1 MPVDTALQTQWDA
14 FLKLIQVKEA
24 RLFDHL
30 KKGRIK
36 EITKY
41 NVILLAQVP
50 EELKEIE
57 VGLKVYHD
65 KITEL
70 VPTIFGGNRGIKVEG
85 ASEADWAAA
94 APAALTPA
102 VAPANLNSDQNELLK
117 FLETSI
123 RQRVEAELRTV
134 IENEVASGKGQE
146 KLAAKIKEDFE
157 EEETNRKLAVRIS
170 LAAEGDKILSQLMIT
185 WQQAKQSGEGGE
197 PWNEVK
203 RHLMELLDVTVQLS
217 QT

>member
-1 MPVDTALQTQWDA
+1 MPVDAALQTQWDA

-24 RLFDHL
+24 RLYDHL

-41 NVILLAQVP
+41 NVILLAQTP

-85 ASEADWAAA
+85 SSEADWEAA
-94 APAALTPA
+94 APADAVPA
-102 VAPANLNSDQNELLK
+102 ANLTTDQNELLK

-123 RQRVEAELRTV
+123 RQRVEVELRTV
-134 IENEVASGKGQE
+134 IENEVANGKGQE
-146 KLAAKIKEDFE
+146 KLVAKLKEDFE
-157 EEETNRKLAVRIS
+157 EEENNRKLAVRMS

-185 WQQAKQSGEGGE
+185 WQQAKQSGDGGE

-203 RHLMELLDVTVQLS
+203 RHLMELLDITVQLS

>member
-1 MPVDTALQTQWDA
+1 MPVDPQLQTQWEA

-41 NVILLAQVP
+41 NVILASPTP
-50 EELKEIE
+50 ELHKEIE

-70 VPTIFGGNRGIKVEG
+70 VPTIFGGNRGIKAELV
-85 ASEADWAAA
+85 SEAEWEAIS
-94 APAALTPA
+94 PAAKLSA
-102 VAPANLNSDQNELLK
+102 APANLSSDQNELLK
-117 FLETSI
+117 VLEGSI
-123 RQRVEAELRTV
+123 RQKIEAELRATL
-134 IENEVASGKGQE
+134 EAEMASGKGQE
-146 KLAAKIKEDFE
+146 KLLARVREDIE
-157 EEETNRKLAVRIS
+157 EEESQHKVAMHMALT
-170 LAAEGDKILSQLMIT
+170 AEGDKALERLMSV

-197 PWNEVK
+197 SWLDVK
-203 RHLMELLDVTVQLS
+203 KCLLELLDTTVQLTQS
-217 QT
+217 